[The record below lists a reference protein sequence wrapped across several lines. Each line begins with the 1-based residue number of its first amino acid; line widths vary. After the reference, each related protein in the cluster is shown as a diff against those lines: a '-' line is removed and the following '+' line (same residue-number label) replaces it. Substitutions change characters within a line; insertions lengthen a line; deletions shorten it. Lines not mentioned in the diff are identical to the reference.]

1 MSLCVHHFPFP
12 EVNEMNAWLVWCPRS
27 RECLL
32 VDPGGWD
39 GRIPEYVAREGLTP
53 VGILLT
59 HSHHDHVGGAAAAR
73 RELDAPLLAS
83 AGTVAR
89 LAAEVPAEACRIV
102 GEGDR
107 VVVGGHSG
115 SIHALPGHTDD
126 QIALHLEGHLFAG
139 DALFAAALGGTP
151 DPARFHLQAA
161 GLRRLLRDLP
171 ADTMVHPGHGPV
183 TEVGLERLFNPF
195 LKGTDPRGP
204 ATPGER

>member
-102 GEGDR
+102 G
-107 VVVGGHSG
+107 
-115 SIHALPGHTDD
+115 
-126 QIALHLEGHLFAG
+126 
-139 DALFAAALGGTP
+139 
-151 DPARFHLQAA
+151 
-161 GLRRLLRDLP
+161 
-171 ADTMVHPGHGPV
+171 
-183 TEVGLERLFNPF
+183 
-195 LKGTDPRGP
+195 
-204 ATPGER
+204 